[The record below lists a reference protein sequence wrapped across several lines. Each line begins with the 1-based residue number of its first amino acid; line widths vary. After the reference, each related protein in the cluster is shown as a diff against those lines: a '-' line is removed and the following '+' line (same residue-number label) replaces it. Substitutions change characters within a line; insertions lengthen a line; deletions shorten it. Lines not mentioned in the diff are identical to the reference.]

1 MSSTPRKRPASD
13 TIVGVIVVAILIAL
27 VALIV
32 ASGAGAKLFPPSAA
46 TVQGKDISNLYDI
59 VFAIAA
65 VIFFLVEGL
74 IVWTVL
80 RYRRRP
86 GDNELP
92 AQIHGNN
99 VAEVAW
105 TVIPTIIVLALF
117 VISLGT
123 LNRVD
128 AVSASPDIHIRAVGA
143 QFQWEFDYLD
153 KDGRTKLFTQFV
165 PTNDGAGGGM
175 VVPVGENIEVQL
187 NSKDVIHA
195 FYVPRFLFKRDV
207 VPGQTNVFDFTVDP
221 SEAGSTFRGQCA
233 ELCGTGHR
241 IMLFDVVAKTP
252 AEYTAWLNDQ
262 IAKAKATPAPAPSGG
277 ATGEILKLT
286 AKNVAFDTH
295 DLTASAGQA
304 FTIDFTNADTGIPHD
319 VQIKDASGAIVFKG
333 QQLNQAG
340 EVQDAVA
347 ALPAGTYTFYCSI
360 HPIPAMTGTLT
371 VK

>member
-1 MSSTPRKRPASD
+1 MSSTPTKRPASD
-13 TIVGVIVVAILIAL
+13 MVVGVIVVAVLIAL
-27 VALIV
+27 VTLIV
-32 ASGAGAKLFPPSAA
+32 VSGAGAKLFPPSPA
-46 TVQGKDISNLYDI
+46 TVQGKDISSLYDI

-92 AQIHGNN
+92 PQIHGNN
-99 VAEVAW
+99 VAEIAW

-153 KDGRTKLFTQFV
+153 KDGKTKLFTQFV
-165 PTNDGAGGGM
+165 PTAAGGGGM

-233 ELCGTGHR
+233 ELCGIGHQ

-252 AEYTAWLNDQ
+252 AEYTSWLNDQ
-262 IAKAKATPAPAPSGG
+262 IAKANATPAPAASG
-277 ATGEILKLT
+277 APTGEILKLT

-295 DLTASAGQA
+295 DLTATANQP

-319 VQIKDASGAIVFKG
+319 VQIKDASGAIVYKG
-333 QQLNQAG
+333 QQLNAAG
-340 EVQDAVA
+340 QVQDAVP
-347 ALPAGTYTFYCSI
+347 ALAAGTYTFYCSI

-371 VK
+371 VH